1 MDFNKAI
8 KFVLFG
14 LAACLLSCDF
24 TGGLSFHSITAP
36 VATMCLLGVLT
47 VFLPKI
53 PRIIIQLLLGEI
65 IILLCLVDAY
75 CQTYF
80 GSPINPQLFSVII
93 NTDTREAGEF
103 FSTFVGFK
111 IFLKWRIFL
120 LVLLAL
126 LLPISYIK
134 KIDDCF
140 NRLKFNRL
148 TTAIIVSIV
157 LLCIIIEIKP
167 FYRYAQLFGSKV
179 DVQETEGLLF
189 RQYHREMATP
199 MHRVILAYHSSQQS
213 KKALAGIRNS
223 TLSAKIDGC
232 THKSS
237 HIVLIIGESYNKH
250 HSSLYG
256 YRLATTPLQ
265 QKRADEGGLFVFKD
279 VVTPWNITSNALLN
293 IFSLWE
299 SDSKTKIAEYPL
311 FPVLFRQAG
320 YSVNFYSN
328 QMVLRGFRKGVTN
341 QSGSY
346 FLADGRLSNALFDY
360 RNKRKAQYD
369 MGLVRMVAQHHDDSC
384 RANYTF
390 DIIHLMGQH
399 FEYEKRYPQDEA
411 QFTDNE
417 YINRDIS
424 DEAKQVVMHYD
435 NATFYND
442 KVLDE
447 ILSIY
452 ENDDA
457 IVIFVSDHGE
467 EVFDNQQVSGR
478 LYQEPTMA
486 QARQEFEIPMWIWCS
501 DSYRQN
507 HEDIIQDIENSVEK
521 PFITDGIPQILLYLA
536 DIASE
541 WNNGSH
547 NLLSNDY
554 QCHKRIIAGCVDY
567 DELK

>member
-1 MDFNKAI
+1 M
-8 KFVLFG
+8 
-14 LAACLLSCDF
+14 
-24 TGGLSFHSITAP
+24 
-36 VATMCLLGVLT
+36 
-47 VFLPKI
+47 
-53 PRIIIQLLLGEI
+53 
-65 IILLCLVDAY
+65 LCLVDAY
-75 CQTYF
+75 CQTHF
-80 GSPINPQLFSVII
+80 ESPINPQLFSLII
-93 NTDTREAGEF
+93 HTDAREASEF
-103 FSTFVGFK
+103 FATFVTFESL
-111 IFLKWRIFL
+111 LKWRL
-120 LVLLAL
+120 LSLVLLSL
-126 LLPISYIK
+126 LLPISYV
-134 KIDDCF
+134 KIIDNWF
-140 NRLKFNRL
+140 NRLKFNRI
-148 TTAIIVSIV
+148 TGIIVASVILICV
-157 LLCIIIEIKP
+157 IIEIKP
-167 FYRYAQLFGSKV
+167 FYRYTQLFGSKV
-179 DVQETEGLLF
+179 DIQETEGLMF

-232 THKSS
+232 TYKSP

-256 YRLATTPLQ
+256 YRLMTTPLQ
-265 QKRADEGGLFVFKD
+265 QKRADDGELFVFND

-311 FPVLFRQAG
+311 IPALFRQAG
-320 YSVNFYSN
+320 YSVSFYSN
-328 QMVLRGFRKGVTN
+328 QMVLRGFGKGITN

-346 FLADGRLSNALFDY
+346 FLADGRLSSAMFDY
-360 RNKRKAQYD
+360 RNRHKSQYD
-369 MGLVRMVAQHHDDSC
+369 MGLVSGSVACHHNDSC
-384 RANYTF
+384 RADYTF

-424 DEAKQVVMHYD
+424 DEAKQVVKHYD

-447 ILSIY
+447 ILSLY
-452 ENDDA
+452 ENEDA

-467 EVFDNQQVSGR
+467 EVFDNLQVSGR
-478 LYQEPTMA
+478 LYQEPTLA
-486 QARQEFEIPMWIWCS
+486 QAQQEFEIPMWIWCS
-501 DSYRQN
+501 ESYRRN
-507 HEDIIQDIENSVEK
+507 HEDIIQNIKSSLEK
-521 PFITDGIPQILLYLA
+521 PFVTDGIPQILLYLA
-536 DIASE
+536 GISSE
-541 WNNGSH
+541 WNDDSH